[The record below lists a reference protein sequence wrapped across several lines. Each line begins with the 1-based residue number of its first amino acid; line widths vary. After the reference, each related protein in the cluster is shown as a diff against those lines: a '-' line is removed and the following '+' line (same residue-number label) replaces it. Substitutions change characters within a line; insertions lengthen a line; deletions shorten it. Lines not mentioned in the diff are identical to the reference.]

1 MSNAPLDRRRFVVG
15 TAAALLALTHPRAA
29 SPLQKAVR
37 DRTSRDPTF
46 PLAPSW
52 LPSSRLLQSLPRL
65 LELAEVPGLGLG
77 VVEQGRAWTRG
88 FGRAVLEPRAAV
100 TVDTV
105 FEAVSLGKPLF
116 AYAVLRLIDEG
127 TIELD
132 RPLYSY
138 LPIPDANNPRMRRV
152 TPGHVLSHTS
162 GLANWRDTPGPLVP
176 ATDPGTQF
184 SYSGEGFFYLQRVV
198 EHLTGVPIAR
208 FMQER
213 VLEPLG
219 MRQSSYVWRDDFES
233 RKAAGRDEQ
242 GREVDV
248 YGAIGR
254 TAEGLARKW
263 GKAMIDWTY
272 EDAARAVTLIN
283 PAWPV
288 VPLYMM
294 PSVAGS
300 FLTTAP
306 DYCRFLERLV
316 AQTPGRGLDLAPA
329 TFKAMVTPQ
338 IELNQALSWGLGW
351 GIQRDEYGSVL
362 WHWGANNSFRNFVVA
377 DWSVGRAV
385 VVFTNG
391 QSGPK
396 VYERV
401 IAGIT
406 GRDHAAFLYL

>member
-29 SPLQKAVR
+29 WPLQKALR
-37 DRTSRDPTF
+37 DRTSHDPTF

-127 TIELD
+127 TIEPD

-152 TPGHVLSHTS
+152 TPRHVLSHTS
-162 GLANWRDTPGPLVP
+162 GLVNWRDTPGPLVP

-208 FMQER
+208 YMQER

-272 EDAARAVTLIN
+272 DDAARAVTLIN

-316 AQTPGRGLDLAPA
+316 AQAPGRGLDLAPA

-351 GIQRDEYGSVL
+351 AIQRDEYGSVL
-362 WHWGANNSFRNFVVA
+362 WHWGANNSFRNFVIA

>member
-1 MSNAPLDRRRFVVG
+1 
-15 TAAALLALTHPRAA
+15 
-29 SPLQKAVR
+29 
-37 DRTSRDPTF
+37 
-46 PLAPSW
+46 
-52 LPSSRLLQSLPRL
+52 
-65 LELAEVPGLGLG
+65 
-77 VVEQGRAWTRG
+77 
-88 FGRAVLEPRAAV
+88 
-100 TVDTV
+100 
-105 FEAVSLGKPLF
+105 
-116 AYAVLRLIDEG
+116 
-127 TIELD
+127 
-132 RPLYSY
+132 
-138 LPIPDANNPRMRRV
+138 
-152 TPGHVLSHTS
+152 
-162 GLANWRDTPGPLVP
+162 
-176 ATDPGTQF
+176 
-184 SYSGEGFFYLQRVV
+184 
-198 EHLTGVPIAR
+198 
-208 FMQER
+208 MQER

-272 EDAARAVTLIN
+272 DDAARAVTLIN

-316 AQTPGRGLDLAPA
+316 AQTPGRSLDLAPA

-362 WHWGANNSFRNFVVA
+362 WHWGANNSFRNFVIA